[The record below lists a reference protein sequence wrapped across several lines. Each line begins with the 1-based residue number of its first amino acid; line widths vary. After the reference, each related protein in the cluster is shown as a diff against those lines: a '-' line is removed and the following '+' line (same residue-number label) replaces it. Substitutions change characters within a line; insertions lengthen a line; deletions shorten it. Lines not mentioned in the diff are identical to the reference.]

1 MAVAAFSLAW
11 TCYSAS
17 VSAVSIAQ
25 GPTAGTEAA
34 ESLENSNEMSQ
45 PLNGSL
51 QTNYSG
57 SEEDEEEGRAIVE
70 GNFRNA
76 KEGDDEEPITNEK
89 FWFFHFTMAAGSV
102 YMAMLLTDWGS
113 GSATTVAEGGR
124 GSCAIER
131 HGLYIDVDQDDFRMA
146 RSFALHMDPDR
157 TEMLSRS

>member
-1 MAVAAFSLAW
+1 MPPIPACAIPVVE
-11 TCYSAS
+11 Y
-17 VSAVSIAQ
+17 SIAQ

-45 PLNGSL
+45 PLNGNL

-57 SEEDEEEGRAIVE
+57 SEEEDEEEGRAIVE

-76 KEGDDEEPITNEK
+76 KEGDEEPITNEK

-113 GSATTVAEGGR
+113 GSATTVAEGGQAAVLSSGM
-124 GSCAIER
+124 GSTSMWIKTISEWLALL
-131 HGLYIDVDQDDFRMA
+131 LYTWTLIAPRCF
-146 RSFALHMDPDR
+146 PDR
-157 TEMLSRS
+157 DFS